1 MAMCSGSCQGGCSV
15 AYTNPS
21 CVGTVTPPSCNASA
35 QCQASCQ
42 SQANASAMCTPPS
55 VSLSC
60 QGSASA
66 QVTALVNTVSKN
78 FPAIISAIQVQGP
91 LAVQAAGNV
100 VTAGTSLGADA
111 VGCAGEIAGAASA
124 SASVS
129 VSFSASA
136 SVSGSA
142 GGPMPSM

>member
-1 MAMCSGSCQGGCSV
+1 M
-15 AYTNPS
+15 
-21 CVGTVTPPSCNASA
+21 
-35 QCQASCQ
+35 
-42 SQANASAMCTPPS
+42 
-55 VSLSC
+55 
-60 QGSASA
+60 GSASA

-78 FPAIISAIQVQGP
+78 FPSIISAIQVQGP
-91 LAVQAAGNV
+91 LAVQAAKNV
-100 VTAGTSLGADA
+100 VTAGASLGADA
-111 VGCAGEIAGAASA
+111 VGCAGQITAAASA

>member
-1 MAMCSGSCQGGCSV
+1 
-15 AYTNPS
+15 
-21 CVGTVTPPSCNASA
+21 
-35 QCQASCQ
+35 
-42 SQANASAMCTPPS
+42 MCTPPS

-78 FPAIISAIQVQGP
+78 FPALIAAIQSQGQ

-124 SASVS
+124 SVSVS
-129 VSFSASA
+129 VSVKASA

-142 GGPMPSM
+142 GGPSSM